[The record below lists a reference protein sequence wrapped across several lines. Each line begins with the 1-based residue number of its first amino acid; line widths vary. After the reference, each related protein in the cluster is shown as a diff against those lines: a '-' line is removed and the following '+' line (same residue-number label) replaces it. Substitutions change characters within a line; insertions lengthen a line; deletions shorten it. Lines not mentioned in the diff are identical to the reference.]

1 MSAGGGSAF
10 SVVTDLV
17 VGGQV
22 NPASGLSSSFLLGPG
37 EFLGSRGK
45 MLQGPV
51 LLTIRNAVKNLS
63 KEGVLS
69 IELEAAG
76 H

>member
-10 SVVTDLV
+10 GVVTDLV

-51 LLTIRNAVKNLS
+51 LLTIRNTVKKFVQRGS
-63 KEGVLS
+63 PQC
-69 IELEAAG
+69 
-76 H
+76 